1 MPGPIVRRSHEL
13 ASSGPSGL
21 LEALVAASQQL
32 LPEEK
37 IDFGE
42 PVVLGVT
49 AESLKLIA
57 TVGILFII
65 DVFLFSKLEHRIRNH
80 LAITLFWITAG
91 AAFNVHIY
99 KAYGEVPALYWF
111 SGYMLEWV
119 LSLDNLIVFSLIFT
133 TYRTPPSLV
142 HKALYFG
149 ILGCIMLR
157 LGLFNIASA
166 GLKQSERLQVILGVL
181 LMISGGQG
189 MFDEDEGDDE
199 FVDTFAVRIT
209 KAFMGSRLEHR
220 YDLQEGRLFVVRDG
234 RLRATL
240 LVFVIVLLEICD
252 VMFALDSISAKIAS
266 VPNQYIAFSSTVMA
280 IFGLRAAF
288 FLVHHLVQE
297 VDSLKYGV
305 AFIVAYIGAQL
316 ILSKWRYFPEWST
329 CAVSAFVLIMCILVA
344 AYQKAR
350 RPAKHRT

>member
-1 MPGPIVRRSHEL
+1 MSGPIVRRSHAL
-13 ASSGPSGL
+13 ASSGPSQL
-21 LEALVAASQQL
+21 MEALVAASQSL
-32 LPEEK
+32 LPEES

-42 PVVLGVT
+42 PILFGMT
-49 AESLKLIA
+49 AESLKLVA
-57 TVGILFII
+57 TVGVLFII
-65 DVFLFSKLEHRIRNH
+65 DVFLFSQLENRVRNH
-80 LAITLFWITAG
+80 LAITLFWIAAG
-91 AAFNVHIY
+91 VAFNVHIY
-99 KAYGEVPALYWF
+99 QAYGEAPALYWL

-119 LSLDNLIVFSLIFT
+119 LSMDNLVVFSLIFT

-149 ILGCIMLR
+149 ILGCIIFR
-157 LGLFNIASA
+157 LGLFNLASA
-166 GLKQSERLQVILGVL
+166 GVKHSERLQVILGIV

-189 MFDEDEGDDE
+189 MFDEGDGDDE
-199 FVDTFAVRIT
+199 LVDTFAVRIT
-209 KAFMGSRLEHR
+209 KACLGSRLEPR
-220 YDLQEGRLFVVRDG
+220 YDLLEGQLFVVREG

-240 LVFVIVLLEICD
+240 LVFVIALLEMSD

-316 ILSKWRYFPEWST
+316 ILSQWRHFPEWST
-329 CAVSAFVLIMCILVA
+329 CAVSACVLMTCILVA
-344 AYQKAR
+344 AYQKTR
-350 RPAKHRT
+350 RLGKYDR

>member
-1 MPGPIVRRSHEL
+1 M
-13 ASSGPSGL
+13 
-21 LEALVAASQQL
+21 AASQRL

-42 PVVLGVT
+42 PIVLGVT
-49 AESLKLIA
+49 AESLKLLA
-57 TVGILFII
+57 TVGVLFII
-65 DVFLFSKLEHRIRNH
+65 DVFLFSKLEHRVRNH
-80 LAITLFWITAG
+80 LAITLFWIAAG
-91 AAFNVHIY
+91 VAFNVHIY
-99 KAYGEVPALYWF
+99 HAYGETPALYWF
-111 SGYMLEWV
+111 SGYMLEWM
-119 LSLDNLIVFSLIFT
+119 LSMDNLIVFSLIFT

-149 ILGCIMLR
+149 ILGCITFR
-157 LGLFNIASA
+157 LGLFNLASA
-166 GLKQSERLQVILGVL
+166 GLKHSERLQVILGVL

-189 MFDEDEGDDE
+189 MFEENEGDDE
-199 FVDTFAVRIT
+199 FVDTFAVRMT
-209 KAFMGSRLEHR
+209 KSCMGSRLEHR
-220 YDLQEGRLFVVRDG
+220 YDLQERRLFVVRDG

-240 LVFVIVLLEICD
+240 LVFVIVLLEISD
-252 VMFALDSISAKIAS
+252 VMFALDSISAKVAS

-316 ILSKWRYFPEWST
+316 ILSQWRHFPQWST
-329 CAVSAFVLIMCILVA
+329 CAVSASVLIMCILAA

-350 RPAKHRT
+350 KPGKHEI